1 MSEIYKT
8 NGDKEKTNMTDEE
21 ELVKS
26 HRKLMD
32 SIKKPQTVSKLL
44 EWFVE
49 EENLKR
55 YGKPPNKMFHEVRG
69 AQTGQSCLFLIGSDK
84 DLQNEF
90 FTFLDE
96 ELGLKEAD
104 AIKSVKL
111 AMNSNKAD
119 TLLHTIAKNN
129 KQKEEFA
136 TFLVELLE
144 ISEADDAVAI
154 VKSSMETG
162 PDLVKMLSAVQEK
175 FPITNVR
182 KWINFLV
189 R

>member
-8 NGDKEKTNMTDEE
+8 NGDNGKANMTYEE

-32 SIKKPQTVSKLL
+32 SIKKPETVSKLL
-44 EWFVE
+44 KWFGK
-49 EENLKR
+49 EENLLQ
-55 YGKPPNKMFHEVRG
+55 YGKPPNTMFHEVRG

-84 DLQNEF
+84 NLQNEF

-96 ELGLKEAD
+96 GLGLKEAD

-111 AMNSNKAD
+111 AMNSDKAD

-136 TFLVELLE
+136 NFLVEPQ
-144 ISEADDAVAI
+144 S
-154 VKSSMETG
+154 
-162 PDLVKMLSAVQEK
+162 Q
-175 FPITNVR
+175 R
-182 KWINFLV
+182 
-189 R
+189 